1 MVPLPDHTRLV
12 IDRSH
17 FHPRGV
23 LAQNL
28 KALMT
33 AHPDLASQS
42 ALHKKSRVAQA
53 TIGRILSQGGENA
66 RIETV
71 EKLAR
76 AFGLEGWQLLV
87 PGMEPTNPPVLQ
99 PVTKAERQL
108 YEKLRMVAQDIA
120 NYERR

>member
-1 MVPLPDHTRLV
+1 MVPPPDHTRFV

-17 FHPRGV
+17 FMPRDV

-28 KALMT
+28 RSLM
-33 AHPDLASQS
+33 ASHADLASQS

-53 TIGRILSQGGENA
+53 TIGRILRDGGENA

-76 AFGLEGWQLLV
+76 AFGLEGWQMLV

-99 PVTKAERQL
+99 PVTRAERQL

-120 NYERR
+120 KYGGR